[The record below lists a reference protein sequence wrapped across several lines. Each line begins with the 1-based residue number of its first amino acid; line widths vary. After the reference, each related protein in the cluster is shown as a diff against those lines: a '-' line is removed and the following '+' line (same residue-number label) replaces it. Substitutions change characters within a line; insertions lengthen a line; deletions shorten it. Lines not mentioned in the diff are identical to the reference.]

1 MIMYE
6 ESSMEKNNKVLNTEI
21 DDGERSMEKAE

>member
-1 MIMYE
+1 MYE

>member
-1 MIMYE
+1 MYE

-21 DDGERSMEKAE
+21 DDGERGMEKAE